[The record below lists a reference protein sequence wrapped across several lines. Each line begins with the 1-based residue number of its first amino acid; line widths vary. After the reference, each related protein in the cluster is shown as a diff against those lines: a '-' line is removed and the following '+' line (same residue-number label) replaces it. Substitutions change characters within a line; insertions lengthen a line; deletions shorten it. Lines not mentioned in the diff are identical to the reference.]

1 MEERHQPMTSSPAP
15 LRLHT
20 LLADYPNT
28 LALKKG
34 QVTSPLVGFDFAD
47 IKIANQGF
55 KPLVREGRFDAGEL
69 AIVTYLQAKQY
80 GKPYALLPAVVMGR
94 GQHHTIAYNG
104 ERGPLKPGDLTGKR
118 VGVRAYSQTT
128 GVWLRGILQSDYG
141 VDVNRVTWVTFEDPH
156 LAEYKDPPNVDRQPA
171 GKVMLDMLLAGEID
185 AAIVGDKLPDDKRV
199 QYLIPDPHAAAKD
212 WAKKHGFSPVNHFF
226 VVRDNIAKE
235 RPDAVKELFR
245 VLADSKKAAGTP
257 GDPDPLPMGIE
268 AVRKPLDQII
278 GYAHQQ
284 RLIERRM
291 SVDELFDD
299 TMWALRA

>member
-1 MEERHQPMTSSPAP
+1 MEERHRPMNSTAP
-15 LRLHT
+15 VRLHT

-34 QVTSPLVGFDFAD
+34 QVSSPLLSFDFAD

-55 KPLVREGRFDAGEL
+55 KPLVREARFDAGEL

-94 GQHHTIAYNG
+94 GQHHTIAYVPD
-104 ERGPLKPGDLTGKR
+104 RGPLKAGDLAGKR

-141 VDVNRVTWVTFEDPH
+141 IDVNRVTWVTFEDPH
-156 LAEYKDPPNVDRQPA
+156 LAEYKDPPNVMKEPP

-199 QYLIPDPHAAAKD
+199 QYLIPEPHEAAKA
-212 WAKKHGFSPVNHFF
+212 WARKYGFSPVNHFF
-226 VVRDNIAKE
+226 VVRDKIAKE
-235 RPDAVKELFR
+235 RPDVVNEIFR
-245 VLADSKKAAGTP
+245 VLGESKKAAGAA

-268 AVRKPLDQII
+268 AVRKPLAQVIDF
-278 GYAHQQ
+278 AHQQ
-284 RLIERRM
+284 RLIDRRVP
-291 SVDELFDD
+291 VDELFDD
-299 TMWALRA
+299 TMRALRA

>member
-1 MEERHQPMTSSPAP
+1 MTSSVAP

-34 QVTSPLVGFDFAD
+34 EVRSPLVNFDFAD

-55 KPLVREGRFDAGEL
+55 KPLVRESKFDAGEL

-94 GQHHTIAYNG
+94 GQHHTIAYNA
-104 ERGPLKPGDLTGKR
+104 ERGTLRPADLPGRR

-128 GVWLRGILQSDYG
+128 GVWLRGILQNDYG
-141 VDVNRVTWVTFEDPH
+141 VDIGRVTWVTVEDPH
-156 LAEYKDPPNVDRQPA
+156 LAEYRDPPNVDRQPA

-199 QYLIPDPHAAAKD
+199 KYLIPDPQAAAQA
-212 WAKKHGFSPVNHFF
+212 WADKHGFSPVNHFF
-226 VVRDNIAKE
+226 VVREAIAKE
-235 RPDAVKELFR
+235 RPDVVKEIFR
-245 VLADSKKAAGTP
+245 LLALSKTAAGGTAK
-257 GDPDPLPMGIE
+257 PDPLPMGIN
-268 AVRKPLDQII
+268 AVRDALTLIVE
-278 GYAHQQ
+278 YAVQQ
-284 RLIERRM
+284 RLIPRRF
-291 SVDELFDD
+291 SIDELFDPA
-299 TMWALRA
+299 MRALGA

>member
-1 MEERHQPMTSSPAP
+1 MTNSTAP

-34 QVTSPLVGFDFAD
+34 EIRSPLVNFDFAD
-47 IKIANQGF
+47 IKVANQGF
-55 KPLVREGRFDAGEL
+55 KPLVREAKFDAGEL
-69 AIVTYLQAKQY
+69 AIVTYLQAKVY

-94 GQHHTIAYNG
+94 GQHHTIAYNA
-104 ERGPLKPGDLTGKR
+104 ERGTLKPSDLPGKR

-128 GVWLRGILQSDYG
+128 GVWLRGILQNDYG
-141 VDVNRVTWVTFEDPH
+141 VDINRVTWVTFEDPH
-156 LAEYKDPPNVDRQPA
+156 LAEYRDPPNVDRQPA

-199 QYLIPDPHAAAKD
+199 KYLIPDPQVAAQE

-226 VVRDNIAKE
+226 VVRQSIAKE
-235 RPDAVKELFR
+235 RPDVVREIFR
-245 VLADSKKAAGTP
+245 MLADSKKAAGAP
-257 GDPDPLPMGIE
+257 GSPDPLPMGLD
-268 AVRKPLDQII
+268 AVRHALDFII
-278 GYAHQQ
+278 ESAVQQ
-284 RLIERRM
+284 KLIERRF

-299 TMWALRA
+299 TMRALRA